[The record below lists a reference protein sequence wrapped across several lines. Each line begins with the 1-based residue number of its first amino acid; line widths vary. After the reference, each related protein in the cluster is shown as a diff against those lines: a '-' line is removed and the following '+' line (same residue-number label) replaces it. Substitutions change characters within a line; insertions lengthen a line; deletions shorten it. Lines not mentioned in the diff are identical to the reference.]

1 MNRRIRWGRVF
12 EKVQLQKLYKK
23 HYKTSIKRLLKKFIM
38 VYKSYIKA
46 LQQLYK
52 SFMKALCQFYKV
64 FVNALLHKFYCKDFI
79 KAL

>member
-1 MNRRIRWGRVF
+1 
-12 EKVQLQKLYKK
+12 
-23 HYKTSIKRLLKKFIM
+23 M

-64 FVNALLHKFYCKDFI
+64 FVNALLHKFYCKGFI

>member
-1 MNRRIRWGRVF
+1 
-12 EKVQLQKLYKK
+12 
-23 HYKTSIKRLLKKFIM
+23 M